1 MIILLYISPHK
12 FFTYFLLATLIS
24 SLGVHLG
31 VHLGVL

>member
-24 SLGVHLG
+24 SLGLLSVPYYSL
-31 VHLGVL
+31 